1 MASFTGRQRMESRNI
16 NGVKSLPSNTH
27 FSRSDI
33 TRELG
38 LCSDFD
44 WTPLRTSSLKFQRSQ
59 GRGRRMESL
68 KKTGATSSPT
78 SQTIKLVS
86 VSHDRHWPQLK
97 SLKKNDGHIKKKG

>member
-1 MASFTGRQRMESRNI
+1 LDALLARGTFWLLSQVDKERMESRNI

-27 FSRSDI
+27 FSSSDI

-59 GRGRRMESL
+59 GRGRRMEFEENRGYL
-68 KKTGATSSPT
+68 KPNEPNNKTGLSFP
-78 SQTIKLVS
+78 
-86 VSHDRHWPQLK
+86 
-97 SLKKNDGHIKKKG
+97 